1 MARSVVSG
9 RCVNGYSTEDWVL
22 ALRYSSLWCL
32 KSQDASAGRLALA
45 LTLVILAASEPGR
58 GLSDRLQGWAPFL
71 SQGLRMWI

>member
-32 KSQDASAGRLALA
+32 KAGGFQQLALA
-45 LTLVILAASEPGR
+45 LTCVIPAASEPGR
-58 GLSDRLQGWAPFL
+58 GLSGRPQGWAPFL